1 MKPEMLQV
9 QQYLNV
15 HPILGKNE
23 GLRKKYVVLLNF
35 FVEKQGRGDLWSK
48 QMLKLYSDKIVGEG
62 FELGKEKTKDLNI
75 IEQLKFFKYR
85 YYLLTDCL
93 FVRYFDDKK
102 KGQKIV
108 EDIIEFYGERYRK
121 KLEIVYEAFYS
132 TESDSFLKNFAEL
145 KDVYTII
152 WNNRS
157 FKAQPLKKIMITAN
171 MSAGK
176 STLLN
181 ALAGKKVN
189 KTQNDACTAKLH
201 YLYNKAGEDGL
212 SYELDHDLELDASL
226 DILMTDNDEND
237 STDIV
242 VGTRFR
248 SVEDVNE
255 HICFIDTPGV
265 NSSMDKEHR
274 KMSNAAIGA
283 ADCDALLYLFNGE
296 NIGSDDDIKHLKFV
310 KDNYDGKIMFLVN
323 RLDHYKKDVDSVKS
337 TLEAVEKDLKKIGF
351 ENPIIY
357 PLSAYAGYLGKMA
370 LYGEKLSEDEQDDI
384 DFVKRKLKRDD
395 FSYEK
400 YYPVDVKVKCRD
412 GELGELLLH
421 SGILSLEKILY
432 S

>member
-1 MKPEMLQV
+1 MKTEMLQV

-15 HPILGKNE
+15 HPIIGKNE
-23 GLRKKYVVLLNF
+23 GLRKKYVVLINY
-35 FVEKQGRGDLWSK
+35 FVGKQGRGDIWSK
-48 QMLKLYSDKIVGEG
+48 QMFKLYGDKIVGKNVE
-62 FELGKEKTKDLNI
+62 FGKERTRDFSI
-75 IEQLKFFKYR
+75 IEQFKFFKYR

-93 FVRYFDDKK
+93 FIRYFDDKN
-102 KGQKIV
+102 KGHRIV

-132 TESDSFLKNFAEL
+132 TESDSFLKGFAEL

-181 ALAGKKVN
+181 AIAGKKIN
-189 KTQNDACTAKLH
+189 KTQGEACTAKLH

-212 SYELDHDLELDASL
+212 NYELDHDLELDASVET
-226 DILMTDNDEND
+226 LMTDNSEND
-237 STDIV
+237 STDII

-248 SVEDVNE
+248 SIGEINAR
-255 HICFIDTPGV
+255 ICIIDTPGV
-265 NSSMDKEHR
+265 NSAMNKSHR
-274 KMSNAAIGA
+274 KITNGAIKNV
-283 ADCDALLYLFNGE
+283 DCDLMIYLINGE
-296 NIGSDDDIKHLKFV
+296 EPARDDDIKHLKYV
-310 KDNYDGKIMFLVN
+310 KNNYDGDIIFLVN
-323 RLDHYKKDVDSVKS
+323 RLDRYRKNEGSVKN
-337 TLEAVEKDLKKIGF
+337 TLNNIVGDLEKVGF
-351 ENPIIY
+351 QKPVVY
-357 PLSAYAGYLGKMA
+357 PVSAYAGYLGKMA

-400 YYPVDVKVKCRD
+400 YYPIDVKVKCRD
-412 GELGELLLH
+412 EELGELLLH
-421 SGILSLEKILY
+421 SGILSLEKIIY